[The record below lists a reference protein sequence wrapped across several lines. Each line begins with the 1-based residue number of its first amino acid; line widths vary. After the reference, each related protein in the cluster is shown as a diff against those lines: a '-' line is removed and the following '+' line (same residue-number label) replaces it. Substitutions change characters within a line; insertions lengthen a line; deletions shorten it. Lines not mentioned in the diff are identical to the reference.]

1 MNKYGNRQEE
11 RDNKDKEVEEKEDM
25 ENTMEVELVQAI
37 VNSIEVKNHTEVER
51 LDEFIV
57 CLEELVV

>member
-1 MNKYGNRQEE
+1 
-11 RDNKDKEVEEKEDM
+11 
-25 ENTMEVELVQAI
+25 MEVELVQAI